1 MAVTLAQL
9 RAFVA
14 VARTGSVQRAAD
26 ELYLSQPSVSAAVAA
41 LARELGVELLEREGR
56 GVRLSPAGAAF
67 APYAREVLG
76 LLGQGAQAA
85 REAER
90 PQSVRI
96 RIAAVHTAGEYLLP
110 PLLRA
115 YRELHPESAL
125 LLEIGNRQEVTSKVV
140 AGEAD
145 VGVGGRPLVK
155 GLSGR
160 PFLDN
165 LLIVV
170 GSEPTVDLAQATWL
184 FREEGSGTR
193 AAAERYLDERGITP
207 REHLTLGSN
216 TAIKQALALGLGVTL
231 TSEHAV
237 LQELRSGELVRIPA
251 PGTPIRRAW
260 YTFTA
265 SRTKP
270 RPSVRR
276 FLAFLHS
283 DEAQAVLRSVLQAA

>member
-1 MAVTLAQL
+1 
-9 RAFVA
+9 
-14 VARTGSVQRAAD
+14 
-26 ELYLSQPSVSAAVAA
+26 
-41 LARELGVELLEREGR
+41 
-56 GVRLSPAGAAF
+56 
-67 APYAREVLG
+67 
-76 LLGQGAQAA
+76 
-85 REAER
+85 
-90 PQSVRI
+90 
-96 RIAAVHTAGEYLLP
+96 VHTAGEYLLP

-115 YRELHPESAL
+115 YRQLQPETAL
-125 LLEIGNRQEVTSKVV
+125 LLEIGNRQEVRGTVR

-145 VGVGGRPLVK
+145 LGVGGRPVAK

-165 LLIVV
+165 RLIVV
-170 GSEPTVDLAQATWL
+170 GRDPRVDLARATWL

-193 AAAERYLDERGITP
+193 AAGERYLAERGITP

-237 LQELRSGELVRIPA
+237 LRELASGELVRIPA

-260 YTFTA
+260 YVFTA
-265 SRTKP
+265 SRAKP

-276 FLAFLHS
+276 FLAFLYSEH
-283 DEAQAVLRSVLQAA
+283 AQAVLREALPSG